1 MTTARQIGIAGL
13 GLLGSAL
20 AHRLIQAGY
29 SPKGYDID
37 PDKIAALAKAGGIAA
52 TLDEVAHCDVVM
64 LAVFDT
70 SQVEDVVTNAVLP
83 ALTGVPK
90 IVLCASTCDPD
101 RIAALSETVSA
112 HGLTLVET
120 PVSGS
125 SAQVRN
131 GDGVGLLGGNK
142 DAIDGVADI
151 VDALYPKWFY
161 MGPVG
166 NGGRAKLA
174 INHMLGLNRLVLAEG
189 LVFAQALGL
198 DPAALLEVARQSA
211 AYSQVMDI
219 KGPKMVSRRLHAAG
233 LHPPVAEGFQT
244 DHRAG
249 RQARTGDAA
258 RDAQRRGAGGL
269 RLARRKRTR
278 QRRGDRGDQETEKAI
293 DLGLRWAR
301 RRRA

>member
-125 SAQVRN
+125 SAQVRK

-219 KGPKMVSRRLHAAG
+219 KGPKMVSGDYTPQGFIHQSLKDFKLIIEQAGKRGQEMPLATLNAEVLAACVSRG
-233 LHPPVAEGFQT
+233 ESER
-244 DHRAG
+244 DN
-249 RQARTGDAA
+249 AA
-258 RDAQRRGAGGL
+258 VIEEIK
-269 RLARRKRTR
+269 RRKKPSTP
-278 QRRGDRGDQETEKAI
+278 T
-293 DLGLRWAR
+293 
-301 RRRA
+301 

>member
-37 PDKIAALAKAGGIAA
+37 PDKIAGLAKAGGIAA
-52 TLDEVAHCDVVM
+52 TLDEVAHCDVVL

-125 SAQVRN
+125 SAQVRK

-166 NGGRAKLA
+166 NGGRANLA

-219 KGPKMVSRRLHAAG
+219 KGPKMVSGDYTPQGFIHQSLKDFKLIIEQAAKRG
-233 LHPPVAEGFQT
+233 QEMPLATLNAEVL
-244 DHRAG
+244 
-249 RQARTGDAA
+249 AA
-258 RDAQRRGAGGL
+258 CVSRGESERDNAAVIEEIK
-269 RLARRKRTR
+269 RRKKPSTS
-278 QRRGDRGDQETEKAI
+278 A
-293 DLGLRWAR
+293 
-301 RRRA
+301 

>member
-52 TLDEVAHCDVVM
+52 TLDEVAHCDVVL

-112 HGLTLVET
+112 RGLTLVET

-161 MGPVG
+161 MGPMG

-189 LVFAQALGL
+189 LVFAQTLGL

-219 KGPKMVSRRLHAAG
+219 KGPKMVSGDYTPQGFIHQSLKDFKLIIEQAGKRGQEMPLASLNAEVLAACVSRG
-233 LHPPVAEGFQT
+233 ESER
-244 DHRAG
+244 DN
-249 RQARTGDAA
+249 AA
-258 RDAQRRGAGGL
+258 VIEEIK
-269 RLARRKRTR
+269 RRK
-278 QRRGDRGDQETEKAI
+278 KPSAS
-293 DLGLRWAR
+293 A
-301 RRRA
+301 